1 MFLSTSLE
9 TRMERRGEA
18 KKEKG
23 FGLEIAGI
31 VKWHVW

>member
-9 TRMERRGEA
+9 TRMERREEA

-23 FGLEIAGI
+23 FGLEMAGDC
-31 VKWHVW
+31 